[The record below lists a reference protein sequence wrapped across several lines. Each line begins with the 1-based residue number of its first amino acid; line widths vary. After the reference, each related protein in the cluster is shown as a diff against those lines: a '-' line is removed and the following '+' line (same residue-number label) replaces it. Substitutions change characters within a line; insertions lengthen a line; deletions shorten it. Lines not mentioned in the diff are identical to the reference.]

1 LAAASIL
8 AFPSSFAR
16 SVTSEAS
23 LDLDSTASAK
33 AKSPERSEHPTATN
47 PSAVATLLSVLPGA
61 LVIIDLVVYSGSK
74 LQSCMSDLPARIFNV
89 KRLPAQN
96 IAMLARF

>member
-61 LVIIDLVVYSGSK
+61 LVIIDLVVHSGSK
-74 LQSCMSDLPARIFNV
+74 LQSCMSDLPAQIFNV
-89 KRLPAQN
+89 KRLPARN